1 MNASVEWLET
11 VSDNRTHLEVQA
23 RPDRS
28 GQVRQ
33 VWRPSSC
40 WLVPAGKQEQAG
52 GRCSPRAADRTQ
64 ARTQART
71 QTREVGESRAVRLTV
86 RNKPCRQPARA
97 AHPPSHP
104 FHTPSPITGL
114 VVCGGC
120 DAAWEWSPL
129 ARSLL
134 FFWGPFFFSLFSRKA
149 DFRVRVTCQPGDQT
163 QDSGLMKVTHPR
175 ALLPWSLKA
184 AGS

>member
-23 RPDRS
+23 QTRQD
-28 GQVRQ
+28 RQ

-64 ARTQART
+64 AERSRPR
-71 QTREVGESRAVRLTV
+71 REKKSVRLITA
-86 RNKPCRQPARA
+86 RDKPCRQPARA

-134 FFWGPFFFSLFSRKA
+134 FFWGPIFFLSLFSRKA